1 MDIKENNY
9 IMDRKL
15 EHIKSM
21 LMIIKND
28 INNSN
33 GAVSEDVLYTA
44 LDGVIDYLDSI
55 KAEIEI

>member
-1 MDIKENNY
+1 
-9 IMDRKL
+9 MDRKL